1 MVVSR
6 ISSRHQVTIP
16 PDALRA
22 AGLVVGERV
31 VARADGPGRVVLERE
46 GDILDEFAG
55 SLTGVFDRDELQA
68 VRDEWD

>member
-1 MVVSR
+1 VVSR

-22 AGLVVGERV
+22 AGLTVGERV

-68 VRDEWD
+68 VRDEWA

>member
-1 MVVSR
+1 VVSR

-22 AGLVVGERV
+22 AGLAVGERV

-46 GDILDEFAG
+46 GDILAEFAG
-55 SLTGVFDRDELQA
+55 SLTGVFDRDEFRA